1 VATEWARWCRHPEY
15 LAGYYPE
22 AHRRFA
28 RFDSPSLFYSM
39 TDDALAPEAAVR
51 SLLEALP
58 SHTVHHRRIR
68 PEELGVRDVG
78 HFGFFR
84 GDFSG
89 TLWREARQFLGQALA
104 GREPVVP
111 EPPSPLPSDPFGGV
125 SLEEIMTDLEYG
137 RA

>member
-1 VATEWARWCRHPEY
+1 
-15 LAGYYPE
+15 
-22 AHRRFA
+22 
-28 RFDSPSLFYSM
+28 M